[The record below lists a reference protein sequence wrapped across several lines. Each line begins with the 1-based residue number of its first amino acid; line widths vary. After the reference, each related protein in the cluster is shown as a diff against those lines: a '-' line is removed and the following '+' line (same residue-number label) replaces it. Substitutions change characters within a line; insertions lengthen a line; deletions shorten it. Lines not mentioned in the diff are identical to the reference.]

1 MAAAAGGF
9 GNVKQESFR
18 LLFLSEQL
26 QLYYILGMYLQNQNR
41 CGIIFLVQFTYISNL
56 HKAGVTALLFNKPK
70 HQVLN
75 RLPSPGNAAI
85 RIDSHTE
92 IDRQLKMIDL
102 SAEDLETLQR
112 LQPFV
117 IKKIDEIV
125 VQFYRNLENEP
136 SLLRIIDDHSTMERL
151 RSTLRQ
157 HIVEMFS
164 GLIDR
169 SFIEKRIRIANIH
182 VRIGLQSK
190 WYLCAFQDLFLSLSM
205 IIGDSLADKDD
216 YLKAVT
222 SVSKMLNL
230 EQQIVLEAYD
240 AEIVRI
246 RERNESQQSQIRK
259 MVTKA
264 SDHLAAASQETNAS
278 FIQLDSKSREIVS
291 LANKGTALAEQAES
305 QAEQGKGQI
314 SIQNGNMENI
324 QQSVAAI
331 TEDTR
336 VLVEISSRMEEIVSI
351 VTAIADQTN
360 LLALNAAIEAARAG
374 ESGKGFAVVA
384 GEVRKLSEETK
395 KSVANVSAL
404 IQASNTQTGSLFETL
419 KQISQTVGKG
429 NEGIK
434 ETKEHFEQILEM
446 LHETKDQNNKIE
458 SEMVSFSK
466 VMGDL
471 GTAFEEVAGSA
482 DSLTAIAHEME

>member
-1 MAAAAGGF
+1 M
-9 GNVKQESFR
+9 
-18 LLFLSEQL
+18 
-26 QLYYILGMYLQNQNR
+26 
-41 CGIIFLVQFTYISNL
+41 
-56 HKAGVTALLFNKPK
+56 LFNKTK
-70 HQVLN
+70 HPVLN
-75 RLPSPGNAAI
+75 SLPSSGSAAI
-85 RIDSHTE
+85 RIDAQTE

-102 SAEDLETLQR
+102 SAEDLDTLQK

-117 IKKIDEIV
+117 MEKIDEIV
-125 VQFYRNLENEP
+125 IQFYRNLENEP

-151 RSTLRQ
+151 RNTLRQ

-169 SFIEKRIRIANIH
+169 TFIEKRIKIANIH

-190 WYLCAFQDLFLSLSM
+190 WYLCSFQDLLLSLST
-205 IIGDSLADKDD
+205 IIGETLADKDD
-216 YLKAVT
+216 CLKAVR
-222 SVSKMLNL
+222 SVSKILNL

-240 AEIVRI
+240 AEIARI
-246 RERNESQQSQIRK
+246 REQSELQQSQIRQ
-259 MVTKA
+259 MVTKE

-278 FIQLDSKSREIVS
+278 FIQLDAKSKEIVS
-291 LANKGTALAEQAES
+291 LANKGTSLAEQAES
-305 QAEQGKGQI
+305 QAVQGKGKI

-324 QQSVAAI
+324 QHSVDVI
-331 TEDTR
+331 SEDIR
-336 VLVEISSRMEEIVSI
+336 VLAELSNRMEEIVSI

-395 KSVANVSAL
+395 KSVSNVSSL
-404 IQASNTQTGSLFETL
+404 IQASNTQTGSLLETL
-419 KQISQTVGKG
+419 KQISHTVGKG
-429 NEGIK
+429 NEGMQ

-446 LHETKDQNNKIE
+446 LHETKEQNNKIE
-458 SEMVSFSK
+458 SEMVSFAK